1 MVLQRLNIFHVLA
14 GAQRLQLADDLRQPL
29 MHRADKQPKPAR
41 RRFGQLLQECTVR
54 QRVTQKIGL
63 QFFKGS
69 IDRIRILAIL
79 KQGIHPGLVLVY
91 ILVVVLCNFTIPGD
105 QFWPASLDVVPQF
118 VPGNGD
124 ESDIVVDVDV
134 DRPWLAGDVDA
145 VEEVEP
151 LVRWRN
157 WSYVSPEGSLKRLP
171 DSRKGVRQFNRFIC
185 ISPIVVLEI
194 AGKGIIQRLDRRLVC
209 RTHKFERLRTAGTCA
224 LALVGFEHV
233 CQFVAKR
240 LHVAQIGIASLVAP
254 AICQGVQEIQECP
267 CHTTEHPLVALGQ
280 SLQEN
285 RIGQRIRHG
294 SGSQLLLDHI
304 LVFPARL
311 AIPAKFLLVLWQ
323 KALALHLIGQLP
335 VQVRVRAAQVMYP
348 LVGCRQRGRVLTV
361 LIDVNGTVA
370 EVDTVEV

>member
-134 DRPWLAGDVDA
+134 GGLGLAGDVDA
-145 VEEVEP
+145 VEDVESFIG
-151 LVRWRN
+151 WRN
-157 WSYVSPEGSLKRLP
+157 WSYVSPEGNLKRFP
-171 DSRKGVRQFNRFIC
+171 DSRKRVRQFNGFIC
-185 ISPIVVLEI
+185 ISPGFALEVFRH
-194 AGKGIIQRLDRRLVC
+194 GII
-209 RTHKFERLRTAGTCA
+209 
-224 LALVGFEHV
+224 
-233 CQFVAKR
+233 
-240 LHVAQIGIASLVAP
+240 
-254 AICQGVQEIQECP
+254 
-267 CHTTEHPLVALGQ
+267 
-280 SLQEN
+280 
-285 RIGQRIRHG
+285 
-294 SGSQLLLDHI
+294 
-304 LVFPARL
+304 
-311 AIPAKFLLVLWQ
+311 
-323 KALALHLIGQLP
+323 
-335 VQVRVRAAQVMYP
+335 
-348 LVGCRQRGRVLTV
+348 
-361 LIDVNGTVA
+361 
-370 EVDTVEV
+370 